1 MNPCAKT
8 RKRIALMASDG
19 LDVKEAEALR
29 EHITNCRGCRIYWQS
44 MSDLTG
50 RLKNAGSL
58 PAAEASESFHRAV
71 VRKIAAQ
78 QRHFSLS
85 QWAIA
90 VQRFLR
96 GHRLAGFGVGVAV
109 IVAVLVVF
117 EPFRHRSPLP
127 QDDRTGPASVA
138 SRVEAPPSTL
148 ASYRRAAEISPESLD
163 TFLTLQAARTSTA
176 TDTFTMS
183 STLHDSPDN

>member
-8 RKRIALMASDG
+8 RKRIALMASDV
-19 LDVKEAEALR
+19 LDVKESEALR

-58 PAAEASESFHRAV
+58 PAAEASESFHREVA
-71 VRKIAAQ
+71 RKIAAQ
-78 QRHFSLS
+78 RHFSFS
-85 QWAIA
+85 PWAIA
-90 VQRFLR
+90 VQRLLPGR
-96 GHRLAGFGVGVAV
+96 RLAGFGVSVAV

-117 EPFRHRSPLP
+117 EPFRHRSHLP
-127 QDDRTGPASVA
+127 QGDRTGPASVS

-148 ASYRRAAEISPESLD
+148 ASYRRAAEISFESLD

-176 TDTFTMS
+176 TDTFTVS
-183 STLHDSPDN
+183 SPLHDSPDN

>member
-8 RKRIALMASDG
+8 RKRIALMASDV

-29 EHITNCRGCRIYWQS
+29 EHIASCPGCRVYWRS
-44 MSDLTG
+44 ISDLTG

-58 PAAEASESFHRAV
+58 PAAEASESFHREVA
-71 VRKIAAQ
+71 RKITAQ
-78 QRHFSLS
+78 PRHFSFS
-85 QWAIA
+85 QWARA
-90 VQRFLR
+90 VQRLLPE
-96 GHRLAGFGVGVAV
+96 HRLAGLGISVAV

-138 SRVEAPPSTL
+138 SRVEAPPSTV
-148 ASYRRAAEISPESLD
+148 ASYRRAAEISLDSFD

-176 TDTFTMS
+176 TDTFTVS

>member
-19 LDVKEAEALR
+19 LNMKEAEALR

-44 MSDLTG
+44 MSDLTE

-58 PAAEASESFHRAV
+58 PAAEASESFHREVA
-71 VRKIAAQ
+71 RKIAAQ
-78 QRHFSLS
+78 QRHFSFS

-90 VQRFLR
+90 VQRLLP
-96 GHRLAGFGVGVAV
+96 GHRLAGFGVSVAV

-117 EPFRHRSPLP
+117 EPFRHRSHLP
-127 QDDRTGPASVA
+127 QGDRTGPASVA
-138 SRVEAPPSTL
+138 SRGEAPPSTL
-148 ASYRRAAEISPESLD
+148 ASYRRAAEISLESLD

-176 TDTFTMS
+176 TDTFTVS

>member
-8 RKRIALMASDG
+8 RKRIALMASDV
-19 LDVKEAEALR
+19 LDVKEAEELR

-50 RLKNAGSL
+50 RLKNAASL
-58 PAAEASESFHRAV
+58 PAAEASESFHRTVA
-71 VRKIAAQ
+71 RKIAAQ
-78 QRHFSLS
+78 RRHFSFS

-90 VQRFLR
+90 VQRLLP
-96 GHRLAGFGVGVAV
+96 GYRLAGFGVSVAV
-109 IVAVLVVF
+109 ILAVVLVF
-117 EPFRHRSPLP
+117 EPFRRRPHLP
-127 QDDRTGPASVA
+127 HGDPTGTASVA

-148 ASYRRAAEISPESLD
+148 ASYRRAAEISLDGLD

-176 TDTFTMS
+176 TDTFTVS